1 MKIFNSL
8 TNKKEEFKPLNG
20 NEVNMYVCGP
30 TVYNYAH
37 IGNMYPVVAFDV
49 VYRYLKHLGYNV
61 KMASNFTDVNPKITK
76 VAIENDITE
85 REVADRF
92 TKAFMQNV
100 ADLNCL
106 PIDYRPTVLESMD
119 ELIVF
124 IESLIKEGYA
134 YEKDG
139 DVYFRANKI
148 EDYGSLSNQKT
159 EDLELG
165 SRVDVS
171 DKKENP
177 EDFVLWRKS
186 DEGEQFDSPWGKG
199 IPGWHTECVVMI
211 DNIFHKKIDIH
222 GGGIDLIFPHHENE
236 RAQSEAILGHDLSNF
251 WMHNGHI
258 NINNEKMS
266 KSIGNYLWAK
276 DLLKEYGGNTIRIMF
291 LKTHYRQPLNISD
304 EVLEEAKIINEKIA
318 NTLKSAVLKLQVE
331 ETDLSGEVEVKDFEE
346 EMNDDFNTPNV
357 FSILM
362 GLIKDLNKAIKS
374 DEEIAMLTKK
384 VIKIT
389 NILGL
394 KYDLKK
400 LTDEEK
406 DLYKKWLYFRTVK
419 NFEEADNLRNVL
431 TEKGVL

>member
-20 NEVNMYVCGP
+20 NEVTMYVCGP

-85 REVADRF
+85 REVANRF
-92 TKAFMQNV
+92 TKAFMENV
-100 ADLNCL
+100 EALNCL
-106 PIDYRPTVLESMD
+106 PIDYRPTVLENID
-119 ELIVF
+119 ELILFVGK
-124 IESLIKEGYA
+124 LIDEGYA

-139 DVYFRANKI
+139 DVYFRSNKI

-165 SRVDVS
+165 SRVDVD

-177 EDFVLWRKS
+177 EDFVLWRKT
-186 DEGEQFDSPWGKG
+186 DGGEQFDSPWGKG

-304 EVLEEAKIINEKIA
+304 EVLEEAKTINDKIA

-331 ETDLSGEVEVKDFEE
+331 DEDLSGEIEISDVEE

-357 FSILM
+357 FTILM
-362 GLIKDLNKAIKS
+362 GLLKDLNKAIKS
-374 DEEIAMLTKK
+374 DGDIAMLAKK
-384 VIKIT
+384 IIKIT

-419 NFEEADNLRNVL
+419 DFEEADKLREIL
-431 TEKGVL
+431 ISKGVL